1 MRAEHRRQTNGWNT
15 EKAKLNQDVDL
26 FFHRPAGQS
35 IQITFHTNEGE
46 EGGGGGRIDL
56 SSMAGESVAIIPNEV
71 ARFRQFSWTGTPS
84 RIGAAW
90 PDDSYLSLSLF
101 LSRSLSLY
109 ITYIR
114 MYAGVCLCVY
124 RYTCVCVYIYKSA
137 EVCVWVCARGAAR
150 WGWRVAGVKATTG
163 ADLNPRP
170 GR

>member
-46 EGGGGGRIDL
+46 EGGGGGKIDL

-90 PDDSYLSLSLF
+90 PDDSYLSLSLSFSLALF
-101 LSRSLSLY
+101 LSISPIY
-109 ITYIR
+109 EC
-114 MYAGVCLCVY
+114 MQVFA
-124 RYTCVCVYIYKSA
+124 CVYIGIR
-137 EVCVWVCARGAAR
+137 VCVCIYIKVRRCVCGCAR
-150 WGWRVAGVKATTG
+150 AG
-163 ADLNPRP
+163 RP
-170 GR
+170 DGGGGSPV